1 MQPKPYLPVR
11 DDFLQDAIYIS
22 DEDVDNDPQSLRAY
36 LYLFWQGQKY
46 IIQRATND
54 GYWVRAVINN

>member
-1 MQPKPYLPVR
+1 MAKPFIPVKH
-11 DDFLQDAIYIS
+11 DLDLQDAIYIS
-22 DEDVDNDPQSLRAY
+22 DEDVDNDPQSLRAW

-54 GYWVRAVINN
+54 GYWVRAVESN